1 LELALLL
8 LIQQKHRR
16 TTTMEINNNIAAK
29 TQPLKTQKA
38 SAAQASQFA
47 EIFKQ
52 AIKPKPTEQLKPA
65 PATLARHT
73 PPRSHLELT
82 SLNPVGETHKP
93 QAAAME
99 RVGNSRVLPFVLTNS
114 R

>member
-1 LELALLL
+1 
-8 LIQQKHRR
+8 
-16 TTTMEINNNIAAK
+16 MEINNNIAAK

-38 SAAQASQFA
+38 SAAQAPQFA

-114 R
+114 Q

>member
-1 LELALLL
+1 
-8 LIQQKHRR
+8 
-16 TTTMEINNNIAAK
+16 MEINNNIAVK
-29 TQPLKTQKA
+29 TNPLNSQKV
-38 SAAQASQFA
+38 SAAKAVQFA
-47 EIFKQ
+47 EKFKQ
-52 AIKPKPTEQLKPA
+52 VTKPKPSEQPKPA
-65 PATLARHT
+65 AATLTRHT

-99 RVGNSRVLPFVLTNS
+99 RIGNSRILPFAAPSN